1 MSSDAAPK
9 ILKISIATAL
19 TIATTAAVIPGAVGC
34 LITTDA
40 YLRQQSKQEFEQEQ
54 QAIANTAFALATAG
68 DYHGCVTHTAQVLP
82 QANVYQTA
90 QVYLRN
96 CQTNLATFQLEQAKQ
111 QAAQG
116 EFAQAIETVN
126 QIAVGSAQYNEAQ
139 QLIEQ
144 WSERILEIAWSY
156 YWQPVD
162 QLNQALTIAGA
173 IPPSSPSY
181 PEAQAQIQSWRQ
193 LWSENNQ
200 HWVAAQE
207 ALTLKQFDVALTHA
221 QQIQDHP
228 FWTHNRISLI
238 QMVQEKRLQQQY
250 EDIWNQAERL
260 LTQGEPENAIATAA
274 QLPDTLP
281 WRERKQ
287 QVIDRAEAKRRQV
300 SLCQTLSLGLLGCY

>member
-1 MSSDAAPK
+1 MSSDAAPRV
-9 ILKISIATAL
+9 LRISIATAL

-34 LITTDA
+34 LITTDT

-68 DYHGCVTHTAQVLP
+68 DYHGCVAQAAQVLP
-82 QANVYQTA
+82 QAKVYQTA

-96 CQTNLATFQLEQAKQ
+96 CQTNLVAPQLAQARQ

-116 EFAQAIETVN
+116 QFAQAIETVN
-126 QIAVGSAQYNEAQ
+126 QIAVGSAQYDEAK

-144 WSERILEIAWSY
+144 WSERILEIAWSD
-156 YWQPVD
+156 YWQPV
-162 QLNQALTIAGA
+162 NQFGQAIAIASA
-173 IPPSSPSY
+173 IPPSSPAY
-181 PEAQAQIQSWRQ
+181 PKAQAQIQAWRQ
-193 LWSENNQ
+193 LWTENNQ
-200 HWVAAQE
+200 HWVAAQQ
-207 ALTLKQFDVALTHA
+207 ALNLEQFAVALTQA

-238 QMVQEKRLQQQY
+238 QIVEEQRLQQQY

-260 LTQGEPENAIATAA
+260 LAQGEPENAIATAA